1 MYPGVAYGDNKPA
14 TRTLTNNGKVNAGES
29 CSIQATS
36 AVQGNDG
43 IFICGASALTDI
55 GDISV
60 FRPYQIDVG
69 AGINLKRLIVGSNAA
84 GYTNSN
90 TDTFSNLYKCVL
102 LEEINIRNCT
112 NVATLDLSNN
122 PLIKKVYAAGSG
134 ATAIIFPNGGVLNT
148 IEYSAVTGNIT
159 ILNQKGLTNFIYENS
174 ENNNYSAL
182 TKLWVENTPN
192 VPVVDIIN
200 KHMSGLTSG
209 IRLTGLDIN
218 LYSGAS
224 T

>member
-1 MYPGVAYGDNKPA
+1 
-14 TRTLTNNGKVNAGES
+14 
-29 CSIQATS
+29 
-36 AVQGNDG
+36 
-43 IFICGASALTDI
+43 
-55 GDISV
+55 
-60 FRPYQIDVG
+60 
-69 AGINLKRLIVGSNAA
+69 
-84 GYTNSN
+84 
-90 TDTFSNLYKCVL
+90 L